1 MARKKTTAPA
11 KHGANTL
18 QVMTEPGKSTGR
30 RLAEVCLSTRTQN
43 AVTVQTFT
51 KARLGDI
58 DLTEAIA
65 VLHDKAVKIHA
76 GDLTDLEATLA
87 AQTVSLDTLFNEL
100 ARRAALNMGQHM
112 QATESYMRLALK
124 AQAQCTRTIET
135 LAAIKNPPVVFAK
148 QANISHGH
156 QQVNNG
162 NNATSTHA
170 PAHTGETINQ
180 QNELLEGQRYGER
193 MDTGAAAK
201 TSGTDK
207 AMAALE

>member
-1 MARKKTTAPA
+1 MATKKPPAPA
-11 KHGANTL
+11 KHSASTL
-18 QVMTEPGKSTGR
+18 RVTTEAGKSKER

-51 KARLGDI
+51 KARLGEI
-58 DLTEAIA
+58 DLTEAMA
-65 VLHDKAVKIHA
+65 VLHEKAGKIHA

-100 ARRAALNMGQHM
+100 ARRAALNIGQHM

-124 AQAQCTRTIET
+124 AQAQCARTIET

-162 NNATSTHA
+162 NSATSTHA
-170 PAHTGETINQ
+170 PAHTGKTINQ
-180 QNELLEGQRYGER
+180 QNELLEHQHHGER
-193 MDTGAAAK
+193 MDTSKAVK
-201 TSGTDK
+201 TSGTDQ
-207 AMAALE
+207 AMAAVE